1 MPLRLRITGE
11 TLRITGE
18 TGDVAP
24 LAPPPSSE
32 ALLANEAGEQIVTD
46 AGEGILVEPD
56 HAE

>member
-11 TLRITGE
+11 ALRITGE

-24 LAPPPSSE
+24 LAPPPPAE
-32 ALLANEAGEQIVTD
+32 TLLANEAGEPIVTD

-56 HAE
+56 HAQ